1 MKTVVSLSSPAA
13 KKKKKNKKKILV
25 APLPGATDYQATTE
39 RTQLATAPSKQIE
52 NQLPSLNQFAAWV
65 LILVGA
71 VAVLM
76 VVYWCFSF
84 LKKKKRAMSSS
95 SQPAS
100 APSQPPSSPQP
111 PPPSIMPPLPTGY
124 IRPPSLAHTSTRSSI
139 CDRSCCNTSDC
150 DLSCCCKNPCD
161 RSCCN
166 NSRSTNSGSRLSTSA
181 SMSTISSSCYSTSN
195 QPYRPKLKT
204 ILSNDDIADL
214 MLNNFSPDS
223 RHEDLSQLAS
233 HHHQSPA
240 PLQSQSSSSQILGE
254 NSVRSR
260 GVRGLGRGLAPNSQ
274 TAPLKKGR
282 NRVAKY

>member
-1 MKTVVSLSSPAA
+1 MKTVVTLSSPAA
-13 KKKKKNKKKILV
+13 IKKKKNKKKILV
-25 APLPGATDYQATTE
+25 ALPAATTTE
-39 RTQLATAPSKQIE
+39 RSQLATAPSKQIE
-52 NQLPSLNQFAAWV
+52 NQPPSLNQFAAWV

-71 VAVLM
+71 VAVLL
-76 VVYWCFSF
+76 VVYWCF
-84 LKKKKRAMSSS
+84 LKIKRRAKSSS

-100 APSQPPSSPQP
+100 ASSQHPSSPQP
-111 PPPSIMPPLPTGY
+111 PPPIMPPLPTGH

-181 SMSTISSSCYSTSN
+181 SMSTISASCYSTSN
-195 QPYRPKLKT
+195 QPSRPKLKT